1 MLKIS
6 RQSAWVIL
14 TTKKTKL
21 LINANIS
28 IEKAKKITGVVHEE
42 VEDILKEID
51 YIKILYFNDNVIVWD
66 NGVSLEKDEI
76 SHSYVS
82 DEYLFI
88 DKGNW
93 LMMFF
98 VQ

>member
-6 RQSAWVIL
+6 RRDSWTIL

-28 IEKAKKITGVVHEE
+28 IGKAKKITRIVHEE
-42 VEDILKEID
+42 VEGILKDME
-51 YIKILYFNDNVIVWD
+51 YLKILYFNDNVIVWD
-66 NGVSLEKDEI
+66 NGVSLEKDGI
-76 SHSYVS
+76 SNSYVS
-82 DEYLFI
+82 DEYIFI

-98 VQ
+98 VE